1 MKRNPN
7 EVHSTTIR
15 RKIEMFCRKCGVQIA
30 EGAAFC
36 HKCGAKVVYEET
48 SPQLAKQ
55 GAVSTAAV
63 ASIPIHSPNLSLIHI
78 ADPTRQIGRAYAV
91 L

>member
-15 RKIEMFCRKCGVQIA
+15 RKIEMFCHKCGVQIA

-36 HKCGAKVVYEET
+36 HMIMSMGILK
-48 SPQLAKQ
+48 
-55 GAVSTAAV
+55 
-63 ASIPIHSPNLSLIHI
+63 
-78 ADPTRQIGRAYAV
+78 
-91 L
+91 